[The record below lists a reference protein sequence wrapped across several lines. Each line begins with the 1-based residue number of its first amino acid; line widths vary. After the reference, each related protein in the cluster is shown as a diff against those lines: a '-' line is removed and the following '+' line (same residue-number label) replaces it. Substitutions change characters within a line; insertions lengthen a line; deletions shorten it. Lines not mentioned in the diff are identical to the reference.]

1 MKYKTELS
9 INRVVCPHPRGLRGG
24 GGCLSSLK
32 QYAKININQVR
43 MALFLSGDIHEGN
56 RSAVLVFD
64 IELGIET
71 IS

>member
-1 MKYKTELS
+1 
-9 INRVVCPHPRGLRGG
+9 
-24 GGCLSSLK
+24 
-32 QYAKININQVR
+32 

-71 IS
+71 ISWYYKNITNNVLFINLHLLCKKQNRNDIVNILNQAY

>member
-1 MKYKTELS
+1 MKYQ
-9 INRVVCPHPRGLRGG
+9 GG

-32 QYAKININQVR
+32 QYVIININRVR
-43 MALFLSGDIHEGN
+43 MALFLSADIHECN

>member
-1 MKYKTELS
+1 MKYQ
-9 INRVVCPHPRGLRGG
+9 G

-32 QYAKININQVR
+32 QYAIININRVR

-64 IELGIET
+64 IELGTET

>member
-1 MKYKTELS
+1 
-9 INRVVCPHPRGLRGG
+9 
-24 GGCLSSLK
+24 
-32 QYAKININQVR
+32 

-71 IS
+71 MSWYYKNITNDVSFTQSPFTV

>member
-1 MKYKTELS
+1 
-9 INRVVCPHPRGLRGG
+9 
-24 GGCLSSLK
+24 LK

-71 IS
+71 MSWYYKNITNDVSFTQSPFTV

>member
-1 MKYKTELS
+1 MSASKGVTE
-9 INRVVCPHPRGLRGG
+9 INEVSRG

-32 QYAKININQVR
+32 QYAIININQVR